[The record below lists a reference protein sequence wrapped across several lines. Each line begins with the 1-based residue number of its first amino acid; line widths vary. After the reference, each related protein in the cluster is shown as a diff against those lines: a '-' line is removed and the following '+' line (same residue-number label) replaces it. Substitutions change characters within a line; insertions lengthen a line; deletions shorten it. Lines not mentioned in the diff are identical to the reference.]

1 MPRHGTVHQIRF
13 GAGEPHRIAAFWAAA
28 TGGTVERAAVLG
40 RVVDGVLAA
49 QAGVQPELLVG
60 GQEPTGR
67 VTLTVEVGDLA
78 AKVRWLR
85 DLGGTVLRE
94 TAGAALVEDPEGNR
108 ALLVERP
115 PDDRG
120 SWVSRPGA

>member
-1 MPRHGTVHQIRF
+1 MTP
-13 GAGEPHRIAAFWAAA
+13 
-28 TGGTVERAAVLG
+28 
-40 RVVDGVLAA
+40 
-49 QAGVQPELLVG
+49 
-60 GQEPTGR
+60 
-67 VTLTVEVGDLA
+67 TVEVGDVA

-108 ALLVERP
+108 ALLVGRP